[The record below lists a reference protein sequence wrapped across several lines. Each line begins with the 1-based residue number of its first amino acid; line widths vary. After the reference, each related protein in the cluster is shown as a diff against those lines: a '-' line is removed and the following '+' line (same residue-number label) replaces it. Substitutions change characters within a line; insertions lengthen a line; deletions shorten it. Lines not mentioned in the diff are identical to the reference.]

1 MRVVSASAIVTF
13 FIAANAFAADAPAP
27 PQDSWRDVD
36 SNNLVLIDV
45 KYGEIAIE
53 LAPEFGP
60 HHADRLRKLIRS
72 YFYDGLSF
80 YRVIDGFVAQAGIG
94 EGTASTGSYS
104 PEQEKKWPPLKREF
118 DQPIGNAVFT
128 PLGNAD
134 LFAPEVGHVN
144 GFAVGHDVKEG
155 RMWPIHCPGTFA
167 FARDN
172 DPDTAT
178 TEFYIVIGERPPRL
192 ERNLTAFGR
201 VIDGMQYVQKLERGD
216 ADVAMGVIQDAAK
229 QDKIIHMRL
238 ASDLPK
244 SERPKFQVMRTDSDA
259 FEQLKEAKRNLTIP
273 FFFRKPVA
281 ILDICNMQAPVR
293 RAP

>member
-1 MRVVSASAIVTF
+1 MRVVFAAALATV
-13 FIAANAFAADAPAP
+13 FIAAHAFAADTPAP
-27 PQDSWRDVD
+27 PADAWRDVD
-36 SNNLVLIDV
+36 PDNLVLIDV
-45 KYGEIAIE
+45 KYGEIAVE
-53 LAPEFGP
+53 LAPQFAPKHVE
-60 HHADRLRKLIRS
+60 RLRKLIRAH
-72 YFYDGLSF
+72 FYDGLTF
-80 YRVIDGFVAQAGIG
+80 YRVIDGFVAQGGIG

-118 DQPIGNAVFT
+118 DQPIGNVVFT

-144 GFAVGHDVKEG
+144 GFPVGRDAKEG

-192 ERNLTAFGR
+192 ERNLSAFGR
-201 VIDGMQYVQKLERGD
+201 AIDGMQYVQKLERGD
-216 ADVAMGVIQDAAK
+216 ADVAMGVIQDKTK
-229 QDKIIHMRL
+229 QDAIIRMRL
-238 ASDLPK
+238 AADMPK

-259 FEQLKEAKRNLTIP
+259 FVQLKEAKRNLTNS
-273 FFFRKPVA
+273 FFFRKPLP
-281 ILDICNMQAPVR
+281 ILDICAMQAPVR

>member
-1 MRVVSASAIVTF
+1 MRIVFASAIATF

-27 PQDSWRDVD
+27 PADAWRNVD
-36 SNNLVLIDV
+36 PNNLVLIDV
-45 KYGEIAIE
+45 KYGEIAVE
-53 LAPEFGP
+53 LAPDFAP
-60 HHADRLRKLIRS
+60 YHADRMRKLIHAH
-72 YFYDGLSF
+72 FYDGLTF
-80 YRVIDGFVAQAGIG
+80 YRVIDGFVAQGGIG

-118 DQPIGNAVFT
+118 DRAIGNAVFT

-134 LFAPEVGHVN
+134 LFAPEVGHVD
-144 GFAVGHDVKEG
+144 GFPVGRDAKER

-167 FARDN
+167 FARDD

-216 ADVAMGVIQDAAK
+216 AGVAMGVIQDKTK
-229 QDKIIHMRL
+229 QDAIIRMRL
-238 ASDLPK
+238 AADMPK

-259 FEQLKEAKRNLTIP
+259 FAQLKEAKRNLTNP
-273 FFFRKPVA
+273 FFFRKPVP